1 MSETLTTQQLE
12 DFLSKWMREEDFE
25 DALDFVQTNKVLKHE
40 PHGPLIKSFVS
51 EGGIRPLVVRLKFGE
66 NYANVQWYECDC
78 PKNRKENFLCEHIGA
93 ALLDL
98 VDKHPEVFGNLSAK
112 APIRPPSS
120 LGRSAGARFV
130 RRTITGKESTAN
142 FTSLLTKSE
151 DHIRKLQSDPEKP
164 GIKVEVMTKG
174 NHETMHLDLDQ
185 SATFLRTN
193 PQKNSAKV
201 HADLTAFRGYV
212 VRAKGDEKVV
222 LEPALVARGF
232 SNKSKAADLE
242 NMHFYLVG
250 ADENAEE
257 KEKIRVFHGKSGKEL
272 QSYCGNKYAFF
283 PDFGYVPLGTSLG
296 SKKWPSIARKKTL
309 DGDKTASFFMEGY
322 RALLLDGCLC
332 VEESLPRFGGSLSTE
347 LVSLAVEESDDK
359 NKQSWFY
366 LSPEYQIDGEAVPM
380 TDLLK
385 HFRKNKRKF
394 FKTKSGWAQ
403 IPDLVR
409 SFDWNLDDEQ
419 NQIHASPMELFRLRA
434 SLGEYNNL
442 VGSAGVL
449 KSMQSLH
456 DFKTQEEAPDLAKTN
471 LNLRE
476 YQRDGYQWLWWLYS
490 KGMHGLLAD
499 EMGLGKTHQ
508 SMAIM
513 SAARSINNHNHLVVM
528 PTSVIYHWKDRLQ
541 EFTPEL
547 TPVIYRGGARTKLLD
562 SIKQGGKT
570 VLTSYGVAMRDA
582 EFLKTMPWNCLVLD
596 EVHYIKN
603 AKTNTY
609 GSLAKIPSRFRLGL
623 SGTPI
628 ENNLLE
634 LRNIF
639 DFLLPGYLGSMDYFK
654 KNFVKPIVKEA
665 DEKSEVELMRLL
677 HPFQMRRTKAE
688 VAKDLPDKIEDKMYC
703 ELTPEQA
710 TTYNQV
716 LSLQASDIVKNLE
729 EEETNVSYMH
739 VFAVLGTLKQLVNH
753 PLLIKEGKLK
763 DGQSGKFELFKE
775 VLGQG
780 LASGQKIVVYSQY
793 LKMLDIIGD
802 HLEKQ
807 GVEYVK
813 LTGKTQNREKVI
825 ERFQNDEN
833 TKVYLG
839 SLLAGGIGIDLT
851 AASLV
856 IHYDRW
862 WNASKEDQATDR
874 VHRIGQKEKVHV
886 VKLVTKGTL
895 EEKIDSLIESKKK
908 LFTKF
913 VDTSGEM
920 FKSFSREEIL
930 ELLSGIKEPG
940 AADEQPAE

>member
-1 MSETLTTQQLE
+1 LSEILTTQQLE
-12 DFLSKWMREEDFE
+12 DFLSKWMREDDFE
-25 DALDFVQTNKVLKHE
+25 DALDFVQTGKVQKHE
-40 PHGPLIKSFVS
+40 SHGPLIKSFVS
-51 EGGIRPLVVRLKFGE
+51 EGGVRPLVVRLKFGE

-78 PKNRKENFLCEHIGA
+78 AKNRKENFLCEHIGA

-98 VDKHPEVFGNLSAK
+98 VDKHPEVFGNLNPK

-130 RRTITGKESTAN
+130 RRTITGKESSAN

-151 DHIRKLQSDPEKP
+151 DHIRKLQSDPTKP
-164 GIKVEVMTKG
+164 GIKVEIMAKG
-174 NHETMHLDLDQ
+174 SHETLHLDLDQ
-185 SATFLRTN
+185 AATFLRTN
-193 PQKNSAKV
+193 PQKNAPTV
-201 HADLTAFRGYV
+201 HGDLTAFRGYV
-212 VRAKGDEKVV
+212 VSEKGDEKVV
-222 LEPALVARGF
+222 LEPALIARGF
-232 SNKSKAADLE
+232 SAKSKSDDLLS
-242 NMHFYLVG
+242 MQFYMVG
-250 ADENAEE
+250 GQETAE
-257 KEKIRVFHGKSGKEL
+257 KEKLKIYQGKGGKEL
-272 QSYCGNKYAFF
+272 ATLCGNKYAFF
-283 PDFGYVPLGTSLG
+283 PEFGYVPLGTSLG

-322 RALLLDGCLC
+322 KALLLDGSLC
-332 VEESLPRFGGSLSTE
+332 VDPTLPKFGGTLATE
-347 LVSLAVEESDDK
+347 LVSLEVEEGDSETRK
-359 NKQSWFY
+359 SWFY
-366 LSPEYQIDGEAVPM
+366 LSPKYEIGGEAVPM

-434 SLGEYNNL
+434 SLGEYNSL
-442 VGSAGVL
+442 VGTANVI
-449 KSMQSLH
+449 KSMQALH
-456 DFKTQEEAPDLAKTN
+456 DFKTDEKAPELSNTN

-476 YQRDGYQWLWWLYS
+476 YQSEGYQWLWWLYS
-490 KGMHGLLAD
+490 QGMHGLLAD

-513 SAARSINNHNHLVVM
+513 SAARSVNNHNHLVVM
-528 PTSVIYHWKDRLQ
+528 PTSVIYHWQDRIK

-547 TPVIYRGGARTKLLD
+547 SPLIYRGGARTKLLD

-582 EFLKTMPWNCLVLD
+582 EFLKSMEWNCLVLD

-654 KNFVKPIVKEA
+654 KNFVQPIIKES
-665 DEKSEVELMRLL
+665 DEKSEIELMRLL
-677 HPFQMRRTKAE
+677 HPFQMRRTKNE

-703 ELTPEQA
+703 ELTPEQV
-710 TTYNQV
+710 TTYNQI
-716 LSLQASDIVKNLE
+716 LSLQASDLVKDLE
-729 EEETNVSYMH
+729 DEEGGSVSYMH

-753 PLLIKEGKLK
+753 PLLINKEGKMK

-793 LKMLDIIGD
+793 LKMLDLIGE
-802 HLEKQ
+802 HLESQ
-807 GVEYVK
+807 GIGYVK
-813 LTGKTQNREKVI
+813 LTGKTQKREKVI
-825 ERFQNDEN
+825 EKFQNDPE

-851 AASLV
+851 SASLV

-874 VHRIGQKEKVHV
+874 VHRIGQKNKVHV

-895 EEKIDSLIESKKK
+895 EEKIDSLIQSKKK

-930 ELLSGIKEPG
+930 ELLSGIKGPET
-940 AADEQPAE
+940 PAT